1 LGLALR
7 VCSAELAADLDD
19 SDCRCFAGACS
30 TGSQLM
36 VPIGG
41 ICGRGGSSR
50 TARDDRLRSS
60 VKERLIERRA
70 GGWVEE
76 SSSRRNSW
84 ERRILAPR
92 LIRDVFFFGPVNSPV
107 GAVVMISGGRGTGG
121 GFSACC
127 FAFTDN
133 CESEALRNLKRE
145 KRRCLLLLSS
155 KAGGVIGRGGKES
168 WLSRWG
174 RVWPSSEGT
183 SS

>member
-1 LGLALR
+1 VLGLALR

-107 GAVVMISGGRGTGG
+107 GAVVMISGARLPVSPRAMRMSRGYWAVYAEGQAEASRPAASPSPTIASRRHCEILRGRSG
-121 GFSACC
+121 AVCCC
-127 FAFTDN
+127 F
-133 CESEALRNLKRE
+133 RQRP
-145 KRRCLLLLSS
+145 
-155 KAGGVIGRGGKES
+155 AG
-168 WLSRWG
+168 L
-174 RVWPSSEGT
+174 
-183 SS
+183 